1 MCFLGIA
8 GNSSNEVK
16 SMCYLAERLKHIEVS
31 KKNDLLF
38 FCEEVTKIIVGL
50 TKSVQSKIEVK

>member
-31 KKNDLLF
+31 QKNDLLF
-38 FCEEVTKIIVGL
+38 FCEEVKNYCRVN
-50 TKSVQSKIEVK
+50 